1 MNVNMKRMPWILQRV
16 IKLPTAGIT
25 LPPFGIYIRP
35 GYEHD
40 TVLQAHELMHWE
52 QYERMGLFLFYVRY
66 LWGMARY
73 GYAAHPM
80 EIEAREK
87 SRRNI

>member
-1 MNVNMKRMPWILQRV
+1 MLQSKRMPLILR
-16 IKLPTAGIT
+16 LALRRRTAGIT

-40 TVLQAHELMHWE
+40 TLLQAHELVHWE
-52 QYERMGLFLFYVRY
+52 QYKRMGLCMFYVRY
-66 LWGMARY
+66 LWGLIRY

-80 EIEAREK
+80 EVEAREK
-87 SRRNI
+87 AKP